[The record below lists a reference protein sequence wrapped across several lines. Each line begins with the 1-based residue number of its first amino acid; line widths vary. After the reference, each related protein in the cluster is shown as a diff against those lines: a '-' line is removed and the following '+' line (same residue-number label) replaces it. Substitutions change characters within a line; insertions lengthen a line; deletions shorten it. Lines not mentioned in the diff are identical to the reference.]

1 MQRHNKRF
9 LFNSED
15 VIVWTLE
22 IVKVLG
28 FGIEDN

>member
-1 MQRHNKRF
+1 MQRHKRF

-22 IVKVLG
+22 IVKVG

>member
-1 MQRHNKRF
+1 MQRHKRF